1 MQRGHGD
8 PAKTRER
15 AQVGG
20 FRDGIQEPLQFVG
33 HGVELVPDEVE
44 TLDQPHDFTH
54 TRVLPV
60 RRGHRRTGLFPD
72 LFDFEAPHPPPASML
87 LDGPDEG
94 GFRARR
100 DLGRG
105 QARPEHG
112 ETSGCRDGLPFA
124 DDLGEHAVELM
135 GQ

>member
-1 MQRGHGD
+1 MKSRRSTNRTISRI
-8 PAKTRER
+8 PASPPTST
-15 AQVGG
+15 
-20 FRDGIQEPLQFVG
+20 
-33 HGVELVPDEVE
+33 
-44 TLDQPHDFTH
+44 TLAASATKPQSNT
-54 TRVLPV
+54 LPV

-112 ETSGCRDGLPFA
+112 ETSGCRDGLP
-124 DDLGEHAVELM
+124 LHSPTISGNTP
-135 GQ
+135 